1 MTETPPGVRRTGKM
15 TAVDAS
21 RPDPDPLQPLLDELG
36 VPASDVDEANR
47 RGPAARAALI
57 ATRAVLPAQPCL
69 TPRQVWEQ
77 AGVDE
82 ERAKALWRGLGFPHL
97 HDEGA
102 SLTEAHP
109 QALPTT
115 PPLTPRGVDAP
126 R

>member
-47 RGPAARAALI
+47 RGPAARAALV

-82 ERAKALWRGLGFPHL
+82 GRAKALWRGPGLPRPR
-97 HDEGA
+97 DRMGA
-102 SLTEAHP
+102 PSQAAP
-109 QALPTT
+109 QTPPPPPALP
-115 PPLTPRGVDAP
+115 P
-126 R
+126 